1 METPMDD
8 KKLLRR
14 GLIGSII
21 AALCC
26 FTPLLVLVVA
36 GVGLSA
42 IIGWLD
48 YALFP
53 LLFASLAV
61 VAHAL
66 WLQSGKIGP
75 APKTL
80 VTVIAIALS
89 AVLIWLEFRM
99 ALRISIA
106 AALGVALYA
115 LWLRRAAPN
124 ASA

>member
-1 METPMDD
+1 MGN

-14 GLIGSII
+14 GLIGSVI

-26 FTPLLVLVVA
+26 FTPLLVFVVA

-42 IIGWLD
+42 FIGWLD

-61 VAHAL
+61 VAYAL
-66 WLQSGKIGP
+66 WLQSGKLGP
-75 APKTL
+75 NPKSI
-80 VTVIAIALS
+80 VTIAAIALS
-89 AVLIWLEFRM
+89 ALLIWLEFRM

-106 AALGVALYA
+106 AVLNVALYA
-115 LWLRRAAPN
+115 LWLRRSSTKNPV
-124 ASA
+124 